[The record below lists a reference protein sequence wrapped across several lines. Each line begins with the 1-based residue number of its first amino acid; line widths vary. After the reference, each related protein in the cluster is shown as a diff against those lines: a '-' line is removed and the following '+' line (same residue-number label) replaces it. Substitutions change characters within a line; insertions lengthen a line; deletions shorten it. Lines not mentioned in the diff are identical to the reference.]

1 MNFLDRIREWLEA
14 RYAPRMDVESAPV
27 PDSPIDRL
35 RIFRQYLHATGVAAP
50 SDLVGCVPHEI
61 AELESQYGVRLPAT
75 YRWYLETMGH
85 KSGRLFRYDNLAVYF
100 SDVLTM
106 TASHRQMVIECPEE
120 PIVVLPEDGLIIAGR
135 LGEQFHFI
143 RCNNPDDSPVWYF
156 NEWDNRILD
165 CKSSVIYWLYTHC
178 DQVQAAI
185 EKGYFDM
192 FPDGTTP

>member
-1 MNFLDRIREWLEA
+1 MRFWGRIREWREA
-14 RYAPRMDVESAPV
+14 RYAPRIDDKSAPV
-27 PDSPIDRL
+27 PDSPLDRL
-35 RIFRQYLHATGVAAP
+35 RIFLQHLHASGVAAP
-50 SDLVGCVPHEI
+50 SDLTGCASQEI

-75 YRWYLETMGH
+75 YRWYLEAMGH
-85 KSGRLFRYDNLAVYF
+85 KSGRLFKYDHWAVYF

-106 TASHRQMVIECPEE
+106 TARHRQMAIELPEE
-120 PIVVLPEDGLIIAGR
+120 PIVVLPDNALIIAGR

-143 RCNNPDDSPVWYF
+143 RCDNPDDSPVWYF

-178 DQVQAAI
+178 DEAQHAI
-185 EKGYFDM
+185 EKGYFDI